1 MATDP
6 IEALLAQLGPDADHR
21 DAERLF
27 GDAGWQPCG
36 AGDWARALR
45 SPEGKVVVRISP
57 FDPTGPYTA
66 ELYRDAAGT
75 GQVPRLFAH
84 RRLAGGGDLQIME
97 WLREADEADAVA
109 FHALIADGAPEIA
122 TLVDSIRRIH
132 ARAQAELPWCGPLD
146 ENPSNVMRGG
156 DGRLVLTDP
165 YYADG
170 PALYETAASDPDAV
184 AASIP
189 AEERRFMTE
198 IPLACSGP
206 WADDSRAEMKR
217 GLDAADARRA
227 AQG

>member
-6 IEALLAQLGPDADHR
+6 AAFLLSQLEPDADHR
-21 DAERLF
+21 DADRLF
-27 GDAGWQPCG
+27 REAGWQPCG
-36 AGDWARALR
+36 AGDWAIALR
-45 SPEGKVVVRISP
+45 SPDGEVVARISP

-75 GQVPRLFAH
+75 GQVPTLFAH
-84 RRLAGGGDLQIME
+84 RRLAAWGDLQIME
-97 WLREADEADAVA
+97 WLREADEAEAVA
-109 FHALIADGAPEIA
+109 FHTLIADGTPEVA

-156 DGRLVLTDP
+156 DDRLVLTDP

-170 PALYETAASDPDAV
+170 PALYETAGSDPDAV
-184 AASIP
+184 VARIP

-198 IPLACSGP
+198 IPLTWSGP
-206 WADDSRAEMKR
+206 WAAEAREEMRR

-227 AQG
+227 PQG